1 LNGIGNVLM
10 IPGGVLGRPR
20 DLCLCQLR
28 YSLR

>member
-20 DLCLCQLR
+20 DLGFVSQGI
-28 YSLR
+28 